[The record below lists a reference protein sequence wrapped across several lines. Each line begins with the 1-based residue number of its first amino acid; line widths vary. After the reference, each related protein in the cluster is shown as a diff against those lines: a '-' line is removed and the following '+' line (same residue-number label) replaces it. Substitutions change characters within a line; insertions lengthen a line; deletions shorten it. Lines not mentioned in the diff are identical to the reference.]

1 MALNLQKVE
10 EEVGVE
16 GLWWV
21 VGLFPGREGCL
32 VPPLFN
38 KLVSHLHKGPPCYTQ
53 ILLGGKQWELLLLT
67 RLDTNCATYLSYHLH
82 KFH

>member
-1 MALNLQKVE
+1 MGGGPPTPPPLP
-10 EEVGVE
+10 GGGGWR

-38 KLVSHLHKGPPCYTQ
+38 KLVSHLHKGLPCYTQ
-53 ILLGGKQWELLLLT
+53 ILLGGKQWELFQLT
-67 RLDTNCATYLSYHLH
+67 RLDTNCGTYLS
-82 KFH
+82 